1 MTTPTHEQIDDA
13 AFDDTRETSLSVWH
27 YRRMS
32 ENARWSL
39 NNRQGEA
46 GIAFTTWTDGG
57 AVAAPTFASVRE
69 VAIGPIPV
77 YAETASVRVRV
88 GYTVTQHAVY
98 LRAASDAVANTE
110 TGATATLAV
119 GSGVASLNVTT
130 QPGVEQLVW
139 LYMRSE
145 RETDKADVTDKT
157 YSFLVEAYEEGR
169 GGYQEVLPF
178 GVTYITPT
186 ITTPVVLTGI
196 THNTAPRMWAGFA
209 GGGAGKESVPAP
221 QEYLPDY
228 CFTIAYADDDGE
240 ADGDVRRIVLA
251 EDFRDGA
258 VIPGP
263 GQFQLPDRYRA
274 QQGSIVYGT
283 LGILQVKA
291 ISVNPTPG
299 LDVEG
304 APEYRRMRFIQPASS
319 QVARRIV
326 DYASNVRR
334 WCMPVVG
341 YGLDT
346 RDHATDADYPGIWET
361 SGGSA
366 DGAAEDV
373 ASYATATTIA
383 RWAYRTDQEYRPSAT
398 PSLRATIP
406 YYLAVNSLTAAD
418 PDDGEVDQQTY
429 TSTMVVRNTAGASV
443 LSSTISLQV
452 DQLAARTPVPLLY
465 LWVRATQHARAFTLA
480 KDAVTS
486 GTYGS
491 RFGMD
496 GCTPPNEIGAWKV
509 ATIDLDASTL
519 TAGTDY
525 SVEIQI
531 ENTSS
536 LETYTVAAFAH
547 PIVRATVGG

>member
-1 MTTPTHEQIDDA
+1 MTTPTHELIDDA

-27 YRRMS
+27 YRRMG
-32 ENARWSL
+32 ENARWAL

-46 GIAFTTWTDGG
+46 GVAFTTWTDGA
-57 AVAAPTFASVRE
+57 AVAAPTYASVRE

-77 YAETASVRVRV
+77 YAESASVRVRV

-98 LRAASDAVANTE
+98 LRASSDAIENTE
-110 TGATATLAV
+110 TGSVATLAV

-145 RETDKADVTDKT
+145 RETDKADVLDAT
-157 YSFLVEAYEEGR
+157 YSRLVVAHEEGR

-186 ITTPVVLTGI
+186 VIEPVVLSGI
-196 THNTAPRMWAGFA
+196 THNTAPRLWAGFA
-209 GGGAGKESVPAP
+209 LGGAGKESVPAP
-221 QEYLPDY
+221 QEYLPEY
-228 CFTIAYADDDGE
+228 CFTLAYADDDGE
-240 ADGDVRRIVLA
+240 ADGDVRRVVLA

-263 GQFQLPDRYRA
+263 GQFPLPDRYRA
-274 QQGSIVYGT
+274 EAGSMVYGT
-283 LGILQVKA
+283 LGVLEIKA

-304 APEYRRMRFIQPASS
+304 APEYRRMRFLQPASS

-326 DYASNVRR
+326 DYASSVRR

-341 YGLDT
+341 YGIDT
-346 RDHATDADYPGIWET
+346 RDHATDAAYPGIWET

-373 ASYATATTIA
+373 SSYPAATTIA

-406 YYLAVNSLTAAD
+406 YYLAVASLTAAD
-418 PDDGEVDQQTY
+418 PDDGEVDAQTY
-429 TSTMVVRNTAGASV
+429 SAALVVRNAAGSVV
-443 LSSTISLQV
+443 LSSTIALQV
-452 DQLAARTPVPLLY
+452 DQLAARAPVPLLY
-465 LWVRATQHARAFTLA
+465 LWVRATQHARTFTLA
-480 KDAVTS
+480 KDAVS
-486 GTYGS
+486 AGTYGS

-496 GCTPPNEIGAWKV
+496 GCTPANETGAWKT
-509 ATIDLDASTL
+509 ATIELDASTL

-525 SVEIQI
+525 SVELQI
-531 ENTSS
+531 ENTSD
-536 LETYTVAAFAH
+536 LDTFTVAAFAH
-547 PIVRATVGG
+547 PLVRSTVG